1 VHKHARGTRIYA
13 LTLVVMMCGLATSF
27 AESVSGQDSEETSD
41 RSPGFKVM
49 QGRDT
54 FRLFC
59 ASCHGA
65 NADGQGQL
73 AEHLTV
79 APADLTKISER
90 YGGDYPSDL
99 IYRIVDGRETVK
111 GHGSADMPVWGD
123 VFQHELAS
131 DSQTDEDPENR
142 AARKIESLVVFLASL
157 QPPDESEANNSS
169 ENH

>member
-1 VHKHARGTRIYA
+1 VHKQARGTRIFA
-13 LTLVVMMCGLATSF
+13 LTLVVITCGPPAGF
-27 AESVSGQDSEETSD
+27 AESTSGQDSGETSE
-41 RSPGFKVM
+41 RSPGFQVM

-90 YGGDYPSDL
+90 HGGEYPSDL
-99 IYRIVDGRETVK
+99 VYRIVDGRETVK

-131 DSQTDEDPENR
+131 DSQTDEDPEKR
-142 AARKIESLVVFLASL
+142 AARKIESLVAFLASL
-157 QPPDESEANNSS
+157 QPPNESNSNNSS
-169 ENH
+169 ENR